1 MREGLPD
8 YTRSTNVRIIGAF
21 FAETIF
27 KPVLINQR
35 IAR

>member
-1 MREGLPD
+1 MGEGLPD

-27 KPVLINQR
+27 KPVLINKR
-35 IAR
+35 IVR

>member
-27 KPVLINQR
+27 KPEFIKQNS
-35 IAR
+35 